1 MPRSGATVPNRRR
14 PGRTKGSGA
23 RRAIRRGGDVRETR
37 GVASV
42 RTSQWRLRR
51 SRVAVRGGKDT
62 TRFATKHQTAPVD
75 STRRET
81 PPSQSP
87 LFRARA
93 WPAATRRRLASRGLR
108 ARRARHHRAPQAPL
122 AVAPLARSAGRA
134 RRRPAMARAPETFFH
149 PERRG
154 QARVVAVRRRRQP
167 VRVRGGS
174 LGDAGVRER
183 AALSVVRRRER
194 AVRRERT
201 RRFLRPRRREGGR
214 HERVL
219 TIVSDVPRGVPFAKR
234 LDVRR
239 AEPRA
244 WREPSGA
251 DAAAAP
257 APVPDAVRA
266 HLRGGACC
274 AEIGFQVRSPAA
286 APGRDGR
293 RGRRARRARAPR
305 RGTRRVFRSPAP
317 LLFSNTKRTLVYRA
331 LPGRWSARLRLRNE
345 RRQAAKRQTR
355 ARRSRRSWRRRRT
368 SSPSPLKKRVRRNAR
383 LDATLYPCTRMT
395 CTC

>member
-1 MPRSGATVPNRRR
+1 MAGGDASADA
-14 PGRTKGSGA
+14 S
-23 RRAIRRGGDVRETR
+23 RRAGSARDA
-37 GVASV
+37 AS
-42 RTSQWRLRR
+42 S
-51 SRVAVRGGKDT
+51 SR
-62 TRFATKHQTAPVD
+62 
-75 STRRET
+75 
-81 PPSQSP
+81 PPSPSGGG
-87 LFRARA
+87 
-93 WPAATRRRLASRGLR
+93 T
-108 ARRARHHRAPQAPL
+108 
-122 AVAPLARSAGRA
+122 LARSAGRA

-201 RRFLRPRRREGGR
+201 RRFLHARRREGGR

-251 DAAAAP
+251 DAAAAF
-257 APVPDAVRA
+257 APVPDVVRA

-274 AEIGFQVRSPAA
+274 AAIGFQVRSPAA

-293 RGRRARRARAPR
+293 RGRRARRARAR
-305 RGTRRVFRSPAP
+305 RDVGPRRVFRSLGAVA
-317 LLFSNTKRTLVYRA
+317 LLQHETH
-331 LPGRWSARLRLRNE
+331 AR
-345 RRQAAKRQTR
+345 
-355 ARRSRRSWRRRRT
+355 
-368 SSPSPLKKRVRRNAR
+368 V
-383 LDATLYPCTRMT
+383 
-395 CTC
+395 